1 MDKISIFEVLK
12 TLEKERVPCSI
23 ARNRPDTIRVD
34 VTLYGFRLE
43 VECFDDNHIE
53 VSTFKGNEDI
63 DGGFEYLLRM
73 ISDNK

>member
-1 MDKISIFEVLK
+1 MNKVTIFDVLNL
-12 TLEKERVPCSI
+12 LEKERVPFNL
-23 ARNRPDTIRVD
+23 ARSRPDTIRVD

-53 VSTFKGNEDI
+53 VSTFRGNEEI
-63 DGGFEYLLRM
+63 DGGLEYLSKL